1 MLGKYNDGKTKIA
14 KKYKVSIHNDEKIKG
29 QYIECLKFGFRVP
42 GRKVSGKHITKQISI
57 TKN

>member
-29 QYIECLKFGFRVP
+29 QYIE
-42 GRKVSGKHITKQISI
+42 
-57 TKN
+57 